1 MKLTL
6 IHNPAAGGGETSD
19 AEAMVSMIRKA
30 GHDVAYQSS
39 KDKDWR
45 KALKEPADLIVV
57 AGGDGTLG
65 KVARS
70 LAGTTTPL
78 TALPCGT
85 ANNLAHELGLTD
97 IPMRQLVDAWP
108 GARRQSF
115 DVGIL
120 RGPDGE
126 KSFVES
132 LGYGLFAWTMARFD
146 NVNPRTTPA
155 DLEHE
160 LRGARDF
167 LNEQLREYSP
177 RSLLIRIDNQDIS
190 GDYLLVEVMN
200 IKLIGPNLQ
209 LAPQAD
215 PGDGQLDLVLVS
227 AEHRDQLHAFLT
239 NKDHPA
245 SFSPF
250 TVHRCQ
256 RLQIRCNNPE
266 YHVDDRP
273 WSNPEKGSE
282 TQHLS
287 EVFVQSKALVFLV
300 PDFD

>member
-1 MKLTL
+1 MKITL
-6 IHNPAAGGGETSD
+6 IHNPSAGGGETSD
-19 AEAMVSMIRKA
+19 ADAMVSMIRKA
-30 GHDVAYQSS
+30 GHEVAYQSS
-39 KDKDWR
+39 KEKDWQR
-45 KALKEPADLIVV
+45 ALKEPADLIVV

-85 ANNLAHELGLTD
+85 ANNLAYELGLTD

-108 GARRQSF
+108 SARRQSF
-115 DVGIL
+115 DVGIV
-120 RGPDGE
+120 RSAEGE

-146 NVNPRTTPA
+146 NLNPRTTPA

-160 LRGARDF
+160 LRGAREF
-167 LNEQLREYSP
+167 LGEQAREYKP
-177 RSLLIRIDNQDIS
+177 RSMSIRMDEQEIS
-190 GDYLLVEVMN
+190 GDFLLVEVMN

-215 PGDGQLDLVLVS
+215 PGDGLLDLVLVG
-227 AEHRDQLHAFLT
+227 AEHRDQLCDFLT

-250 TVHRCQ
+250 TVHRCR
-256 RLQIRCNNPE
+256 RLQIRCDHTE
-266 YHVDDRP
+266 YHVDDR
-273 WSNPEKGSE
+273 SLSSPEKKE
-282 TQHLS
+282 TPPL
-287 EVFVQSKALVFLV
+287 EVSVQSNAVVFLV
-300 PDFD
+300 PDFG